1 MSSRISFLR
10 FDHYFFVL
18 EFYTIYIIF
27 YKAQLII
34 SQTDRLK
41 IKIYY
46 IKGNNELSI
55 VQSIQCTVLCTD
67 ND

>member
-41 IKIYY
+41 IKIHY

-55 VQSIQCTVLCTD
+55 V
-67 ND
+67 